1 MMTYVFISLKAIQ
14 NVVTWKHFAKLFV
27 KTNLNEF
34 AKYVATL
41 FFFPS
46 SSQEERLFLWKGN
59 QLVLMV
65 NA

>member
-41 FFFPS
+41 FFFHLLRKKNGFFCGKATNLS
-46 SSQEERLFLWKGN
+46 
-59 QLVLMV
+59 
-65 NA
+65 